1 MASFIVRSNV
11 VHEKGV
17 GWGGES
23 AVKARYGD
31 ASNINHRRL
40 TIKKYIT
47 PRGMTYLRPERQ
59 PPTVLLY
66 RVFEIINRADVCVS
80 ERDRIGPTWKAERR
94 VYVRPI
100 KGAVTRAVNLIE
112 SLSFSLT
119 VTTTN
124 SRVLGEPL
132 ASKSILTFFPCS
144 SFIIV
149 SLFSTCNISSIP
161 L

>member
-17 GWGGES
+17 GWGES
-23 AVKARYGD
+23 GAVKARYGD

-66 RVFEIINRADVCVS
+66 RVFEIINRAGVCVS
-80 ERDRIGPTWKAERR
+80 GRDRIGPLRGG
-94 VYVRPI
+94 PS
-100 KGAVTRAVNLIE
+100 G
-112 SLSFSLT
+112 
-119 VTTTN
+119 
-124 SRVLGEPL
+124 G
-132 ASKSILTFFPCS
+132 CC
-144 SFIIV
+144 
-149 SLFSTCNISSIP
+149 TCGP
-161 L
+161 